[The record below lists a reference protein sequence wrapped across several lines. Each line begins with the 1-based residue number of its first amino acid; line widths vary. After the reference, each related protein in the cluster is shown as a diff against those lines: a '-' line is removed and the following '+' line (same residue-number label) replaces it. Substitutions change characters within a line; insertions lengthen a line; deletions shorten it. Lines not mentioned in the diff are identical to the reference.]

1 MLLRPLPW
9 KTAPITREAR
19 VPDGWRIYVV
29 GDIHGQAELLRK
41 LRQSITVELA
51 TSQAEKSLT
60 VFLGDYI
67 DRGIDSKGVLDIVS
81 AEPFPTPIVPLYGNH
96 EAMLLSFLEQQDEDG
111 RWLANGGLETLYS
124 YGIDTSNV
132 RYGQGIPKA
141 ASDLLKALPES
152 HITFLQ
158 NLRLSFLAG
167 DYFFCHAGIRPG
179 VPLKQQRETDLLWIR
194 GDFLKSGTRHE
205 KVIVHGHTPVR
216 EPEIRSNR
224 INIDTGAYI
233 SGRLTCLIL
242 EGASKR
248 FLYADALRAG
258 L

>member
-1 MLLRPLPW
+1 MSLRPFLW
-9 KTAPITREAR
+9 KTVPITWEAR

-29 GDIHGQAELLRK
+29 GDIHGQADLLRQ
-41 LRQSITVELA
+41 LRQAITAELA

-60 VFLGDYI
+60 IFLGDYI
-67 DRGIDSKGVLDIVS
+67 DRGADSKGVLDTMS

-111 RWLANGGLETLYS
+111 RWLENGGLETLHS
-124 YGIDTSNV
+124 YGVDTSNV
-132 RYGQGIPKA
+132 RYGQGIHKA
-141 ASDLLKALPES
+141 ANDLLEALPES
-152 HITFLQ
+152 HITFLRS
-158 NLRLSFLAG
+158 LRLSFLAG

-179 VPLKQQRETDLLWIR
+179 VPLKQQRGTDLLWIR
-194 GDFLKSGTRHE
+194 GDFLKSGIRHE

-216 EPEIRSNR
+216 EPEIRPNR

-242 EGASKR
+242 EGAEKR
-248 FLYADALRAG
+248 FLYADTLRAG